1 MNVRY
6 AMGHLAVGT
15 LLLVAVTG
23 FTHKTI
29 LTPAITGKLPV
40 TLSPVTLPPNVID
53 RLGAWIFQ
61 LQLQNAEISSD
72 PVSTT
77 LVDRVSKRLIE
88 AAKGT
93 EYAEAAK
100 QFQWDFRVLKNDQ
113 KIKAFALPGGKIAVY
128 TGLFQVTKGDEDLLA
143 VVLGHEIIHAL
154 ARHGAERI
162 NAELHREL
170 ILAATGVGLAQQG
183 LSPKATAGV
192 IVAMGLSHEGAVMRP
207 FSRQHEFEADDG
219 GLLLMARA
227 GYNPQKAI
235 SFWEEMKQRRG
246 KQTPE
251 FLSAHP
257 SDTARI
263 DQLKKQLPVALQYYE
278 PRS

>member
-1 MNVRY
+1 MNIRY

-23 FTHKTI
+23 FTHKTLSI
-29 LTPAITGKLPV
+29 PTMTGKLPV
-40 TLSPVTLPPNVID
+40 TLPPVTLPPNVID
-53 RLGAWIFQ
+53 RLGAWVFQ
-61 LQLQNAEISSD
+61 LKLQNAEISSN
-72 PVSTT
+72 PAYTT

-88 AAKGT
+88 AAKST
-93 EYAEAAK
+93 EYAEAAE
-100 QFQWDFRVLKNDQ
+100 QFQWDFRVLKNEQ

-128 TGLFQVTKGDEDLLA
+128 TGLFQVTENDEERLA

-154 ARHGAERI
+154 ARHGAKRI
-162 NAELHREL
+162 NAEIHREL
-170 ILAATGVGLAQQG
+170 TLAATGVGLAQQG
-183 LSPKATAGV
+183 LSPQATAGV
-192 IVAMGLSHEGAVMRP
+192 VVAMGLSHEGAVMRP
-207 FSRQHEFEADDG
+207 FRREHESEADYG

-227 GYNPQKAI
+227 GYDPRKAI
-235 SFWEEMKQRRG
+235 AFWQEMVHRRG

-251 FLSAHP
+251 FLSTHP

-278 PRS
+278 LRS